1 MIGKKSAKWI
11 VGAGSALAVAL
22 LFQHAKADQAL
33 TEAGKSPNVR
43 TDAGDENAGQRG
55 WPLFGQPAP
64 EPTVSPEIGNRFGRG
79 FRYEDGVT
87 PHART
92 RRS

>member
-11 VGAGSALAVAL
+11 VGAGSVLAVAL
-22 LFQHAKADQAL
+22 LFQHAKADQAAL
-33 TEAGKSPNVR
+33 TDRQERSNVFR
-43 TDAGDENAGQRG
+43 QS
-55 WPLFGQPAP
+55 AP
-64 EPTVSPEIGNRFGRG
+64 ESTTPPDREFRFERG